1 MTEPVTLITPSIR
14 RRLTCMLYEGMLLF
28 GLVFVTILVFNFLS
42 KSRPVLQVLLFL
54 VIGFYFVY
62 CWTRSGQ
69 TLAMKTWR
77 IRVTDLDGQPLPRIK
92 AIVRYVLSWMWFLP
106 ALALSYQFNLQKTE
120 AVVAIFAGLAGWA
133 LTALLDPERQFMHDK
148 LAKTRLTELPA
159 GTKNSSAE

>member
-1 MTEPVTLITPSIR
+1 
-14 RRLTCMLYEGMLLF
+14 MLYEGMLLF

-120 AVVAIFAGLAGWA
+120 AIVAIFAGLAGWA

-159 GTKNSSAE
+159 STKNSSAE